1 MDSFNGLGDSSFL
14 IAFVVGGHFRVLL
27 KRHVGVGRCLVWGC
41 VSFGGR
47 LRYPKGSGAKPEAD
61 FRSTTLQFMVQAG

>member
-14 IAFVVGGHFRVLL
+14 IAFVVGGYFRILL
-27 KRHVGVGRCLVWGC
+27 KRRVGVGRCLVWGY

-47 LRYPKGSGAKPEAD
+47 LR
-61 FRSTTLQFMVQAG
+61 

>member
-14 IAFVVGGHFRVLL
+14 IVFMVGGHFRVLL
-27 KRHVGVGRCLVWGC
+27 KGRVGVGRCLVWGC

-47 LRYPKGSGAKPEAD
+47 LRYHERTVHRVAHRNWIS
-61 FRSTTLQFMVQAG
+61 QI